1 MTRYYTP
8 LSLLGAVFHSWIL
21 RFFPSYALE
30 TAEHKVLLQYSHFYA
45 QLSNRGKARFIRR
58 VISFMA
64 IKEFVPGGAYRIH
77 AEVPVIIAG
86 IYVQITWGVKTYS
99 LERFTRFQV
108 FEETFVNTRD
118 NQTYAAMISSR
129 DTISMGVKPLLSG
142 ILDSTDGVNPAMAIM
157 VKAMEID
164 LLYGSIYDYHMAD
177 YYEKWKE
184 IADIHREK
192 LIEVSPAMEKWNIEI
207 TNREL
212 LSLGIVRFFENPTQL
227 KQNVPLIYETLS
239 VLLNIDPFNSR
250 DNDFMLD
257 RKIARE
263 RGVKKVSLRKEYN
276 IKRKDG
282 VRYFPWVLGWAVA
295 GVVIGPAWTYMNFLD
310 TLISFRQLV
319 AISTVPTALTFL
331 LMVFC
336 FARPRAVPWQQVAL
350 FCLFFVLPM
359 ASGLFLQINRIAPGK
374 SYEQKYPILAME
386 YQREKGGVTGV
397 TYILPNNNI
406 PERMR
411 TFKERSDVASP
422 INAVFIFKNG
432 LLGFPVL
439 RDVRIE

>member
-8 LSLLGAVFHSWIL
+8 SSLLGAILYSWIL
-21 RFFPSYALE
+21 RIFPSYALE
-30 TAEHKVLLQYSHFYA
+30 TDEHKILLRYSHFYS
-45 QLSNRGKARFIRR
+45 QLSNRGKARFVRR

-64 IKEFVPGGAYRIH
+64 IKEFVSAGSYRIH
-77 AEVPVIIAG
+77 AEVPVIISG
-86 IYVQITWGVKTYS
+86 IYIQITWGVKTYS

-108 FEETFVNTRD
+108 FENTFVNTRD
-118 NQTYAAMISSR
+118 NQTYAAMISSK
-129 DTISMGVKPLLSG
+129 DTISIGIKPLLFG
-142 ILDSTDGVNPAMAIM
+142 ILDSTDGINPAMAIM

-164 LLYGSIYDYHMAD
+164 LLYGSIFDYHMAD

-184 IADIHREK
+184 VADIHREK
-192 LIEVSPAMEKWNIEI
+192 LIEVSPALEQWNIEI

-212 LSLGIVRFFENPTQL
+212 LSLGVVRFFENPAQL
-227 KQNVPLIYETLS
+227 KQNVPLIYETIS

-263 RGVKKVSLRKEYN
+263 KGVKKVSLRKEYH

-295 GVVIGPAWTYMNFLD
+295 GVVIGPAWTYINYLD

-319 AISTVPTALTFL
+319 AISTIPAVLTFF
-331 LMVFC
+331 LMVFY
-336 FARPRAVPWQQVAL
+336 FARPRSVPWQQVAL

-359 ASGLFLQINRIAPGK
+359 ASGLFLQINRITPGK
-374 SYEQKYPILAME
+374 TYQQKYPIIAME
-386 YQREKGGVTGV
+386 IQRNNGNVTGI
-397 TYILPNNNI
+397 TYILSGSNI

-411 TFKERSDVASP
+411 TFKQRSNINSP
-422 INAVFIFKNG
+422 TNAVFIFKNG

-439 RDVRIE
+439 RDVQIE